1 MDIKLI
7 AMDMDGTLL
16 KSNNQIS
23 EKTKE
28 ILLRVQKKGIR
39 LALASGRS
47 YCKLMEY
54 AKELQMDIYGGY
66 LIEVNGM
73 AIYDV
78 KKQKRHIRKRMPKE
92 DAQHIFRYFQQF
104 KVEIIGHLDDG
115 MYDYNPKEILEE
127 KKQYIAKHHLP
138 KDIPYTGGAFE
149 FVYDNRKG
157 YPNIYYIESAQE
169 ITCDLNKV
177 SITYHPEVMD
187 KVSREAAKHF
197 KDTYWVGRTT
207 KKWLEIMMKD
217 VTKASGLKELC
228 DNLGISFDNVM
239 AFGDGENDIEM
250 LRECGIGIAM
260 ANALPKVKEAADAVT
275 LSNEEDGIAQ
285 AILKY
290 LFS

>member
-78 KKQKRHIRKRMPKE
+78 KEQKRHIRKRMPKE

-115 MYDYNPKEILEE
+115 MYDYNPKEVLEAIE
-127 KKQYIAKHHLP
+127 K
-138 KDIPYTGGAFE
+138 
-149 FVYDNRKG
+149 
-157 YPNIYYIESAQE
+157 
-169 ITCDLNKV
+169 
-177 SITYHPEVMD
+177 
-187 KVSREAAKHF
+187 
-197 KDTYWVGRTT
+197 
-207 KKWLEIMMKD
+207 
-217 VTKASGLKELC
+217 
-228 DNLGISFDNVM
+228 
-239 AFGDGENDIEM
+239 
-250 LRECGIGIAM
+250 
-260 ANALPKVKEAADAVT
+260 ALPDLVNKRARQLSVEETKIIGEKLAD
-275 LSNEEDGIAQ
+275 LD
-285 AILKY
+285 IL
-290 LFS
+290 